1 MRKLEL
7 EAETI
12 QISIYTNVIMNIL
25 KKHLNVIYNEAE
37 TVKGNDDYGNKK
49 YTD

>member
-25 KKHLNVIYNEAE
+25 KKHGQLSI
-37 TVKGNDDYGNKK
+37 NK
-49 YTD
+49 

>member
-25 KKHLNVIYNEAE
+25 KKHGQLWIKENI
-37 TVKGNDDYGNKK
+37 KLS
-49 YTD
+49 